1 MKRFLYVK
9 LEFALGTNK
18 FLFSYD
24 LGFMFMQAIIQSLT
38 FKVQSHLLKASPKLN
53 INLQRQDTRDD
64 IIQIFWC
71 TVVYTIKH

>member
-38 FKVQSHLLKASPKLN
+38 FKVQSNLLKASPKLN
-53 INLQRQDTRDD
+53 INLQRQDKRDD